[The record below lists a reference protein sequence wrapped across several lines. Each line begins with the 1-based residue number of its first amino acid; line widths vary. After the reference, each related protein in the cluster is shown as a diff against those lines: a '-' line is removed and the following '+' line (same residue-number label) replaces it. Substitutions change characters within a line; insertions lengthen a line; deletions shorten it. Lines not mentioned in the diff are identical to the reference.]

1 MGSTATRLAIA
12 AVFGLVAFAVN
23 SMLSHSASDE
33 AAAAARPSSPS
44 PAVPTTAPPPPPPP
58 PPTTTTVVARAS
70 RSATDHDRAWRALAA
85 CESSGNPRAVSPS
98 GRYFGAFQFDLTTW
112 RELGYSGNPR
122 DHSFSVQLEAA
133 KKLHARRGW
142 QPWPVCS
149 RRLRLR

>member
-12 AVFGLVAFAVN
+12 AVFGLVAFAVHP
-23 SMLSHSASDE
+23 MLSDTASDE
-33 AAAAARPSSPS
+33 AAAAPRPAAPPS
-44 PAVPTTAPPPPPPP
+44 TTAPPPPPPPPP

-70 RSATDHDRAWRALAA
+70 RSAGDHDRAWRALAA
-85 CESSGNPRAVSPS
+85 CESSGDPRAVSPS

-122 DHSFSVQLEAA
+122 DHSFSVQLQAA

-149 RRLRLR
+149 RRLALR

>member
-23 SMLSHSASDE
+23 SMLSHTASDE
-33 AAAAARPSSPS
+33 AAAAPRLTGAPT
-44 PAVPTTAPPPPPPP
+44 TTAPPPPPPP
-58 PPTTTTVVARAS
+58 PAPPTTTPVVARAS
-70 RSATDHDRAWRALAA
+70 RSAADHDRAWRALAA
-85 CESSGNPRAVSPS
+85 CESSGDPRAVSPS

-149 RRLRLR
+149 RRLALR